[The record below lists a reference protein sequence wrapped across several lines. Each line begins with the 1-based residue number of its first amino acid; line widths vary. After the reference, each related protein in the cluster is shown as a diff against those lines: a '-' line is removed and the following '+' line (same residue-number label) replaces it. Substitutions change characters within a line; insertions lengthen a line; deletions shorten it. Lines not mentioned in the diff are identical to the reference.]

1 MVKEICS
8 ENCKICGKLGH
19 HYFELKYSSVE
30 IVEYFKSFYGVAHSD
45 ILNDYLRDK
54 KFSILKCFDC
64 NFIWQKFIP
73 NEEFSNLLYEKIIDK
88 DISFNKSKNLESL
101 LKKKNKFKFNAV
113 FNYFHKKKLNV
124 LDFGAGWGSWLLSLD
139 QNKANIFAYEI
150 SNTRKDYLIK
160 NGINVLDENQIEK
173 LI

>member
-1 MVKEICS
+1 MVYQKMSSILLKKQKIFTMVKEICS

-45 ILNDYLRDK
+45 ILNDYLINK

-101 LKKKNKFKFNAV
+101 LKKKNN
-113 FNYFHKKKLNV
+113 
-124 LDFGAGWGSWLLSLD
+124 
-139 QNKANIFAYEI
+139 
-150 SNTRKDYLIK
+150 
-160 NGINVLDENQIEK
+160 
-173 LI
+173 